1 MAAWK
6 SWLLWRAQ
14 KTPWWKD
21 LVSVGMVLSEHIGH
35 IRMFITNWLAGFCF
49 IKSMIRVASETMD
62 LLAFPTILPSPN
74 YPYTHRLHSHSQGA
88 SQNVQT
94 VTSNNCKQDLSGKPH
109 LQYILYVLLYH
120 ILWMWLKIGSKN
132 AYRVWNCSRQNGI
145 PAKWWVSLHIEA
157 YSSSTKWW

>member
-1 MAAWK
+1 
-6 SWLLWRAQ
+6 
-14 KTPWWKD
+14 
-21 LVSVGMVLSEHIGH
+21 
-35 IRMFITNWLAGFCF
+35 MFITNWLAGFCF

-109 LQYILYVLLYH
+109 LQYILYVYC
-120 ILWMWLKIGSKN
+120 IIFSGCGSKLDP
-132 AYRVWNCSRQNGI
+132 RMLIESEIVLVKMGSLQNDEF
-145 PAKWWVSLHIEA
+145 LYTLRHIHLLQNDD
-157 YSSSTKWW
+157 STISFQFFHPILLNPPT